1 MGDSP
6 PPCYK
11 NRGHNRNES
20 VFLRLNSSQLTPILS
35 NNRSV
40 IKLQFGQPEKLF
52 KNNPRLQ
59 TVLDRQYY
67 LVVSADLSIII
78 DCLHLHYFQP
88 FPHLCHSG
96 LLTGEDSLQILQTM
110 VPGPTG

>member
-1 MGDSP
+1 MEMKVYFSL
-6 PPCYK
+6 
-11 NRGHNRNES
+11 HS
-20 VFLRLNSSQLTPILS
+20 SHQSSQI
-35 NNRSV
+35 NRSV
-40 IKLQFGQPEKLF
+40 IKQQFGQPEKLF

-88 FPHLCHSG
+88 FPHFCHSG
-96 LLTGEDSLQILQTM
+96 LLTGEDSLQILQTIS
-110 VPGPTG
+110 PGPNRLKIKPKIEVK